1 MAALAVYDSDNFA
14 ADQIELSLSQ
24 AGEKYSDWQQH
35 QDGARAFAHM
45 TLVIAMREFLYTEK
59 DVERGNINVEG

>member
-1 MAALAVYDSDNFA
+1 MTALAVYDSDNFA

-35 QDGARAFAHM
+35 QDGHLRLRSYDPCDCDARISLHQKRCCA
-45 TLVIAMREFLYTEK
+45 R
-59 DVERGNINVEG
+59 NINVGG

>member
-1 MAALAVYDSDNFA
+1 MTALVAYDPDNVA

-45 TLVIAMREFLYTEK
+45 TLVIAMQEFLYTK
-59 DVERGNINVEG
+59 KNVERVEH